1 MIQRLRARPKDF
13 SRLAGIAAS
22 LQLAPLDIEKE
33 TFSRTHAGLVCIM
46 TMIPSARLSAALP
59 CFVRVVVIRMA
70 SYFR

>member
-46 TMIPSARLSAALP
+46 TRW
-59 CFVRVVVIRMA
+59 FQVRD
-70 SYFR
+70 